1 MQALNDLQNKIKIPI
16 NECEVEYQLLITL
29 YNLKIKDSPKIRSI
43 INLTSMSYKKWQIK
57 FTINIVH

>member
-43 INLTSMSYKKWQIK
+43 INLTSMSYKKRQIK